1 MKNIFKLFVLSGL
14 FLTYSCSTDLEEVL
28 RGEITTDI
36 NIEGVSTGGG
46 GGGGDALGGAF
57 SQLQWSGTAN
67 HGNYYSLQG
76 LTSDELL
83 IAAKGGDW

>member
-1 MKNIFKLFVLSGL
+1 MKNIMKNIFKLFVLSGL

-46 GGGGDALGGAF
+46 GGGGR
-57 SQLQWSGTAN
+57 SR
-67 HGNYYSLQG
+67 
-76 LTSDELL
+76 
-83 IAAKGGDW
+83 